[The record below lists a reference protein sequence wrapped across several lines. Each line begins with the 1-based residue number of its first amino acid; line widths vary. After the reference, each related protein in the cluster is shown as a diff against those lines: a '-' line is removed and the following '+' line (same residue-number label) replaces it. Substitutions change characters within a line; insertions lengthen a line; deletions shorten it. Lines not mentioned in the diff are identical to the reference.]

1 MFYMSV
7 SQSKNTN
14 ALLLRSAI
22 SSPKYYIVTSITTS
36 ITTTIPTT
44 ITTTITTIITT
55 TITTITIAFIQR
67 EVKDVVRS

>member
-36 ITTTIPTT
+36 ITTTIPTKL
-44 ITTTITTIITT
+44 TTIITT

>member
-22 SSPKYYIVTSITTS
+22 NSPKYYIVTSIT
-36 ITTTIPTT
+36 TT